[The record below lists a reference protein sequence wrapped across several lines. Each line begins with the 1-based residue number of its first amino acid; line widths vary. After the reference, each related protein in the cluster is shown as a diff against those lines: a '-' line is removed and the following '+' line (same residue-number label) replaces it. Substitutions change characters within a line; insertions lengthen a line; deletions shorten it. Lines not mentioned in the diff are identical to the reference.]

1 MTVPWDRK
9 EHSVLVAVGIV
20 TAYLSDKCKPLF
32 VMYVYANWLLC
43 TITNIFQTHNLITV
57 IFDIIRAPL
66 HYVKHSKT
74 NRLILYICDN
84 IHTNVKLI
92 RSRAQQSI
100 SCQGDDGRQR
110 IKMYLW
116 FFRPPFLFKI
126 CLKLKIE
133 NG

>member
-1 MTVPWDRK
+1 VQTTIRDVRLRK
-9 EHSVLVAVGIV
+9 LI
-20 TAYLSDKCKPLF
+20 
-32 VMYVYANWLLC
+32 
-43 TITNIFQTHNLITV
+43 TITSIFQTHNLITV

-74 NRLILYICDN
+74 NHLILYICDN

-92 RSRAQQSI
+92 RSRTQQSI

-110 IKMYLW
+110 IKMSCFY
-116 FFRPPFLFKI
+116 RPLFLFKI